1 MAEEKPKR
9 TRKRRPKH
17 SSMHMTIW
25 SMNGEPIPEATIR
38 EAEAALVAT
47 LDASEVRLLS
57 NVVRF

>member
-1 MAEEKPKR
+1 MAEKK

-25 SMNGEPIPEATIR
+25 SMNGEPIPEDVVADL
-38 EAEAALVAT
+38 EASLSAKLQES
-47 LDASEVRLLS
+47 DVRLLS

>member
-1 MAEEKPKR
+1 MAEKK

-25 SMNGEPIPEATIR
+25 SMNGEPIPEDTVS
-38 EAEAALVAT
+38 ALEAT
-47 LDASEVRLLS
+47 LSAMLQESDVRLLS